1 MLSLHETVVY
11 PHVWVY
17 DSCKQGHTDRF

>member
-1 MLSLHETVVY
+1 MLSLHEPVVY
-11 PHVWVY
+11 PYVWVY